1 MTKNEGK
8 FYISLMGENSHEV
21 DIPAG
26 QGSFSITPKGY
37 GDAYVDADTPI
48 SWSAFDGMQIPAGG
62 HWPRFF
68 YYAGNDAGFAQWS
81 QEREIESFFWALQK
95 DVSLDLSKAHIR
107 RLSLDCDRFKIC
119 VRLGAD
125 TRKAEFYGKAENFT
139 IEDASGLKD
148 VSFCFREDGAE
159 GAEPFKLLVFT
170 ALVGIERIEIDA
182 PVCCEPFDCE
192 SLLQFSALKSV
203 SLNGA
208 VCNLRALSEL
218 EGLNS
223 IQIRYCRDLSG
234 PPSSWSGLNYFI
246 AWNVEQDAGK
256 ALKKELAAPA
266 KTREFEY
273 AAVAQ
278 LRKKAWFESE
288 FNALFTNCG
297 GQKRQSRAYKTV
309 LKAIKK
315 ASCEREARA
324 VVEGLVGAI
333 NKLPDIETPERE
345 DAYVAVRQISDNARF
360 EIPQSKTQEW
370 FDAVRDF

>member
-26 QGSFSITPKGY
+26 QGSFSIAPKGY

-148 VSFCFREDGAE
+148 VSFCFRKDGAE
-159 GAEPFKLLVFT
+159 GAEPFKLPVFA
-170 ALVGIERIEIDA
+170 ALAGIERIEIDA
-182 PVCCEPFDCE
+182 PVC
-192 SLLQFSALKSV
+192 
-203 SLNGA
+203 G
-208 VCNLRALSEL
+208 RA
-218 EGLNS
+218 
-223 IQIRYCRDLSG
+223 I
-234 PPSSWSGLNYFI
+234 
-246 AWNVEQDAGK
+246 
-256 ALKKELAAPA
+256 
-266 KTREFEY
+266 
-273 AAVAQ
+273 
-278 LRKKAWFESE
+278 
-288 FNALFTNCG
+288 
-297 GQKRQSRAYKTV
+297 
-309 LKAIKK
+309 
-315 ASCEREARA
+315 
-324 VVEGLVGAI
+324 
-333 NKLPDIETPERE
+333 
-345 DAYVAVRQISDNARF
+345 
-360 EIPQSKTQEW
+360 
-370 FDAVRDF
+370 

>member
-1 MTKNEGK
+1 
-8 FYISLMGENSHEV
+8 
-21 DIPAG
+21 
-26 QGSFSITPKGY
+26 
-37 GDAYVDADTPI
+37 
-48 SWSAFDGMQIPAGG
+48 MQIPAGG

-68 YYAGNDAGFAQWS
+68 YYAGFAQWS
-81 QEREIESFFWALQK
+81 QEREIESFFWAPQK

-107 RLSLDCDRFKIC
+107 RLSLDSDRFKIC

-125 TRKAEFYGKAENFT
+125 MRKAEFYGKAENFT
-139 IEDASGLKD
+139 IEDAGGLKD
-148 VSFCFREDGAE
+148 VSFCFREDDAK
-159 GAEPFKLLVFT
+159 GAEPFKLPVFA
-170 ALVGIERIEIDA
+170 ALAGIECIEIDA
-182 PVCCEPFDCE
+182 PVCGEPFDCE

-208 VCNLRALSEL
+208 VCNLRALNAL

-223 IQIRYCRDLSG
+223 IQIRYCHDLSG

-246 AWNVEQDAGK
+246 AWNVERDVGK
-256 ALKKELAAPA
+256 AFKKELAALA
-266 KTREFEY
+266 KTREFSC

-288 FNALFTNCG
+288 FNIPFTNWEG
-297 GQKRQSRAYKTV
+297 KKRQSRAYKTA

-324 VVEGLVGAI
+324 VIEELVDVI
-333 NKLPDIETPERE
+333 NKLPNIETPERE
-345 DAYVAVRQISDNARF
+345 DAYVAVRQIADNARF
-360 EIPQSKTQEW
+360 EIPQSKTQKW

>member
-8 FYISLMGENSHEV
+8 FYISLTGENSNEV

-26 QGSFSITPKGY
+26 QGSFSIAPKGY
-37 GDAYVDADTPI
+37 GDADAYVDADTPI

-68 YYAGNDAGFAQWS
+68 YYAGNDASFAQWS
-81 QEREIESFFWALQK
+81 QEREIESFFWAPQK

-139 IEDASGLKD
+139 IEDAGGLKD
-148 VSFCFREDGAE
+148 VSFCFREDDAE
-159 GAEPFKLLVFT
+159 GAEPFKLPVFA
-170 ALVGIERIEIDA
+170 ALAGIERIEIDA
-182 PVCCEPFDCE
+182 PVCSEPFDCE

-208 VCNLRALSEL
+208 VCNLRVLGAF

-234 PPSSWSGLNYFI
+234 PPSSWSKLDYFI
-246 AWNVEQDAGK
+246 AWNVERDAGK
-256 ALKKELAAPA
+256 ALKKELA
-266 KTREFEY
+266 
-273 AAVAQ
+273 
-278 LRKKAWFESE
+278 
-288 FNALFTNCG
+288 
-297 GQKRQSRAYKTV
+297 RAY
-309 LKAIKK
+309 
-315 ASCEREARA
+315 
-324 VVEGLVGAI
+324 
-333 NKLPDIETPERE
+333 
-345 DAYVAVRQISDNARF
+345 
-360 EIPQSKTQEW
+360 
-370 FDAVRDF
+370 